1 MIKFIKNFFIKYTFL
16 KKILNFFSTIIE
28 SNKNHGF
35 VKFITRT
42 LSPTIDFF
50 KYISKYLLN
59 PIINFFKTRISKP
72 IAVKVFSYAVLV
84 GLIFF
89 TAFIPSL
96 YKVTNNV
103 KNVNE
108 NNLIREFGNNDPTI
122 DQILK
127 RSLFKDES
135 RKLSIDYQQVLNLMN
150 LFEKSGYN
158 LDRVRDGG
166 PVSNFFLA
174 KFPEGITELDNLEQR
189 KRIFIQILLPVVLS
203 ENEKIRTNRRKLTS
217 IMNLKSYDKESLWLK
232 EQFDKYKVKD
242 NNYKELLK
250 RMDVIPPSLALA
262 QAAYESAWGT
272 SRFAIEGNA
281 LFGQWT
287 WKENT
292 GIVPERRPE
301 NEKYEVSKFNLIRSA
316 VTAYKNNLNSHPF
329 YEDFRRERAKVRMLN
344 PFGSISGYRLVDHLG
359 RYSIRGQDYVVSI
372 KKVIEQNSLY
382 DFDKSILTPKRSS
395 SI

>member
-1 MIKFIKNFFIKYTFL
+1 MINFIKKFFIQYVLL
-16 KKILNFFSTIIE
+16 KKINNFFSIIIE
-28 SNKNHGF
+28 STKNHGF
-35 VKFITRT
+35 VKFILRT
-42 LSPTIDFF
+42 LLPTVNFF
-50 KYISKYLLN
+50 RYILKYLLN
-59 PIINFFKTRISKP
+59 PIMNFLKTKISKT
-72 IAVKVFSYAVLV
+72 IAKKVFSYAILI
-84 GLIFF
+84 GLILF

-96 YKVTNNV
+96 YKATDNV
-103 KNVNE
+103 KNVNQD
-108 NNLIREFGNNDPTI
+108 NLMREFGSNDPTI

-127 RSLFKDES
+127 RSFFKEET

-189 KRIFIQILLPVVLS
+189 KRIFIQILLPVILS
-203 ENEKIRTNRRKLTS
+203 ENEKISTNRRKLAS
-217 IMNLKSYDKESLWLK
+217 IINLKSYDKESLWLK
-232 EQFDKYKVKD
+232 EQFDRYKVKN

-250 RMDVIPPSLALA
+250 RMDVVPPSLALA

-272 SRFAIEGNA
+272 SRFALEGNA

-292 GIVPERRPE
+292 GIVPERRAE
-301 NEKYEVSKFNLIRSA
+301 NEKYEVSKFNHIRSA

-329 YEDFRRERAKVRMLN
+329 YDDFRKERAKVRMLN
-344 PFGSISGYRLVDHLG
+344 PFGSISGFRLVDHLG
-359 RYSIRGQDYVVSI
+359 RYSIRGNDYVI
-372 KKVIEQNSLY
+372 GLKKIIEQNSLH
-382 DFDKSILTPKRSS
+382 DFDKSILTPKKSS